1 MEKLNFGWLIEREI
15 AGHREPASDE
25 ELRYLKDYGVG
36 ALLRL
41 VATHSLQ
48 VTPEQVARVGFT
60 EFHSPVPDFGTP
72 TIPQIEQIL
81 DFIGD
86 SIAKGR
92 AVGVCC
98 GQGYGRTGTI
108 LACYLVNKSWAAD
121 KAIWEVRSKRP
132 GSVETPKQEEAIR
145 LFAERH
151 QARVDKENRI

>member
-1 MEKLNFGWLIEREI
+1 MESLNFSWLVKNEI

-25 ELRYLKDYGVG
+25 ELRYLKNYGVG

-41 VATHSLQ
+41 VETHLVQ
-48 VTPEQVARVGFT
+48 VTPEQVARVGFA

-81 DFIGD
+81 NFIGD
-86 SIAKGR
+86 SVAKGR

-108 LACYLVNKSWAAD
+108 LACYLVSKGWAAD
-121 KAIWEVRSKRP
+121 RAIWEVRSKRP
-132 GSVETPKQEEAIR
+132 GSIEISEQEEAIR

-151 QARVDKENRI
+151 RARADKEKQP